1 MAKPRILMLTPYLP
15 YPPNSGGRSRTF
27 NLIKHLR
34 DDYQITLVCFGRPE
48 ERAFDLDP
56 LRALCDLTVVDR
68 APSPGARRA
77 AWLSLTSPQ
86 PVTARL
92 YHTPEMEQAVAHA
105 LAHSTIRLVHV
116 ESFYMLPNLPAQ
128 IGVPVLLSEPA
139 IEYIAWGRHAR
150 VAQPWLMRPGIALE
164 ALKMRLWEPRAWSE
178 VTVVGV
184 MSAVDREIVGRA
196 TPGVKTVL
204 APNGVDIEFFHP
216 DPATPRDGH
225 TAVYMGDYKY
235 FPNADAVLY
244 FAHEILPLIRE
255 RRSDVTLTVV
265 GKDPTPELQAL
276 HDDPQMPVTVT
287 GLVDDTRPFLQ
298 GSAMFVCP
306 LRSGSGTRFKLLEA
320 LACGC
325 PVVSTSVGAEGLD
338 AVDGEHML
346 LRDTPR
352 AFADAVVELLDN
364 PALGERLG
372 RQGRAWVERQHAWT
386 SSAARLRD
394 VYNQLIGHED
404 PTLRMDARETAAFV
418 SRLHDALEALDEDDK
433 DKTKN
438 Y

>member
-34 DDYQITLVCFGRPE
+34 DDYQISLVCFGRPE
-48 ERAFDLDP
+48 EKAFDLTP
-56 LRALCDLTVVDR
+56 LRDLCDATIISR

-77 AWLSLTSPQ
+77 AWLSLTSPR

-92 YHTPEMEQAVAHA
+92 YHTPDMARAIDYV
-105 LAHSTIRLVHV
+105 LAFSTIRLIHV
-116 ESFYMLPNLPAQ
+116 ESFYMLPNLPAR

-139 IEYIAWGRHAR
+139 IEYIAWRRHAR
-150 VAQPWLMRPGIALE
+150 VAQPWYMRPGIALE

-178 VTVVGV
+178 VTAVGV
-184 MSAVDREIVGRA
+184 MSAVDREIVARA

-204 APNGVDIEFFHP
+204 APNGVDVDFFRP
-216 DPATPRDGH
+216 DPAVQRDSR

-244 FAHEILPLIRE
+244 FAHEILPLVRA
-255 RRSDVTLTVV
+255 RRGDVELSVI
-265 GKDPTPELQAL
+265 GKDPTPELLAL
-276 HDDPQMPVTVT
+276 HRDPQMPVTVK

-298 GSAMFVCP
+298 RSAVFVCP

-325 PVVSTSVGAEGLD
+325 PVVSTTVGAEGLG

-352 AFADAVVELLDN
+352 AFADAIVELFEN

-372 RQGRAWVERQHAWT
+372 RQGRAWVEENHAWT

-418 SRLHDALEALDEDDK
+418 ARLHEALEEIDQDGHDR
-433 DKTKN
+433 T
-438 Y
+438 